1 MTAVTGFQ
9 PEALSTMRAK
19 CIKTAFHWAGIALAT
34 FSVIGL
40 GWNVTAALVYGVM
53 WGIGWLMARLAGDRE
68 QISN

>member
-1 MTAVTGFQ
+1 
-9 PEALSTMRAK
+9 MRAK